1 MKSSARK
8 VELASAADLFSTEQ
22 ERQDAK
28 LERLQYIP
36 LSELYPFP
44 DHPFSVRDDDT
55 MQETVESV
63 KERGVLT
70 PAIVRPREG
79 GGYEI
84 VAGHRRKRACEL
96 AGLDAMPAI
105 VRDLDRDTAIIIMVD
120 TNIQRENISPME
132 KAKALKMK
140 MDAIRRKAGRPSKEN
155 GAQVGHNFN
164 GRKSVE
170 IVAEQAGESKTQV
183 QRYIRLNNLSPQLQQ
198 MVEDKKMAVTP
209 ASEIAYLTP
218 EEQDL
223 LVETIESE
231 QATPSLSQA
240 QRMKKLSQSGKLDE
254 DSMLNIM
261 SEEKKPEVDKIVFTS
276 DTLRKYF
283 PRSYTPKQMQDT
295 IIKLLDQWLK
305 KRQRDK
311 ER

>member
-1 MKSSARK
+1 
-8 VELASAADLFSTEQ
+8 
-22 ERQDAK
+22 
-28 LERLQYIP
+28 
-36 LSELYPFP
+36 
-44 DHPFSVRDDDT
+44 
-55 MQETVESV
+55 
-63 KERGVLT
+63 
-70 PAIVRPREG
+70 
-79 GGYEI
+79 
-84 VAGHRRKRACEL
+84 
-96 AGLDAMPAI
+96 
-105 VRDLDRDTAIIIMVD
+105 
-120 TNIQRENISPME
+120 
-132 KAKALKMK
+132 
-140 MDAIRRKAGRPSKEN
+140 
-155 GAQVGHNFN
+155 
-164 GRKSVE
+164 
-170 IVAEQAGESKTQV
+170 
-183 QRYIRLNNLSPQLQQ
+183 
-198 MVEDKKMAVTP
+198 MAVTP
-209 ASEIAYLTP
+209 ASEIVYLTP